1 MPPGDQGCAKPRR
14 GETVSSGAM
23 RTRVVVVT
31 VDDVLLKDGTEAA
44 QQANLDKSAEPPLG
58 DSQGSVNYE

>member
-1 MPPGDQGCAKPRR
+1 
-14 GETVSSGAM
+14 M